1 MEAEIMNEVFTK
13 SESLKEFMTEA
24 RRHFHQHPELAHK
37 EYETTNYIKGA
48 LAQMGVPLLDIPF
61 NTGCIGIIKGE
72 GNGPDVITAIRA
84 DIDALPII
92 ESTGVPYTSKNEGIM
107 HACGHDGHTACLL
120 GVAKLLNEAKDKLGG
135 TVLLIFQPA
144 EEGDR
149 GAKMMLENGAFDKYK
164 PDEIIALHAFPGVE
178 TGKIG
183 IMPLK
188 AMASSDKF
196 SVKVIG
202 RGGHGARPYES
213 INPIYAS
220 SSMISAISSIVSNQI
235 PTFESVVIS
244 VCTIH
249 AGVAANVIPQ
259 EVEFSGTVRCL
270 ENGNRKLVKEHI
282 ERIVSGACESFGCKY
297 EFVYKEGVAALTNSK
312 ITNDKVYQ
320 AAKDAIGEEN
330 IVILENATM
339 GSEDFSD
346 FIMAVDGV
354 GSMFRL
360 GMGNAEKSTPALHN
374 HLYDFN
380 DEALPV
386 GCAVMCQYVFNKH
399 GK

>member
-1 MEAEIMNEVFTK
+1 MNEVLK
-13 SESLKEFMTEA
+13 KAESLKDFMTEA
-24 RRHFHQHPELAHK
+24 RRHFHQYPELSNK
-37 EYETTNYIKGA
+37 EFETTKYIKNA
-48 LAQMGVPLLDIPF
+48 LKEMGVPLLDAEF
-61 NTGCIGIIKGE
+61 NTGCIAIIKGE
-72 GNGPDVITAIRA
+72 GSGPNVITGIRA

-92 ESTGVPYTSKNEGIM
+92 ESTGVPYSSKNEGIM

-120 GVAKLLNEAKDKLGG
+120 GVAKLLNESKDKFGG
-135 TVLLIFQPA
+135 TVMLIFQPA
-144 EEGDR
+144 EEGGR
-149 GAKMMLENGAFDKYK
+149 GAQMMLDNGAFDKYK
-164 PDEIIALHAFPGVE
+164 PDEIIALHAFPAIE
-178 TGKIG
+178 TGKVG
-183 IMPLK
+183 IMPIK
-188 AMASSDKF
+188 AMASADSF
-196 SVKVIG
+196 RVKVIG

-213 INPIYAS
+213 INPITAA
-220 SSMISAISSIVSNQI
+220 SSMISAISGIVSNQI

-259 EVEFSGTVRCL
+259 EVEFAGTVRCL
-270 ENGNRKLVKEHI
+270 ENGNRKVVKEFI
-282 ERIVSGACESFGCKY
+282 ERIVSGNCETFGCKY
-297 EFVYKEGVAALTNSK
+297 EYTYKEGVSALTNSK

-320 AAKDAIGEEN
+320 AAKDTIGEEN
-330 IVILENATM
+330 IVVLENATM

-360 GMGNAEKSTPALHN
+360 GMGNAQKSTPALHN

-399 GK
+399 GE

>member
-1 MEAEIMNEVFTK
+1 MSETLKKA
-13 SESLKEFMTEA
+13 ESLKAFMTEA
-24 RRHFHQHPELAHK
+24 RRHFHQYPELAHK
-37 EYETTNYIKGA
+37 EFETTKYIKNA
-48 LAQMGVPLLDIPF
+48 LKEMGVPLLDAEF

-72 GNGPDVITAIRA
+72 GKGPDVITGIRA

-92 ESTGVPYTSKNEGIM
+92 ESTGLPYSSKNEGIM

-120 GVAKLLNEAKDKLGG
+120 GVAKLLSESKNKFSG
-135 TVLLIFQPA
+135 TAMLIFQPA

-149 GAKMMLENGAFDKYK
+149 GAKMMLENGAFTKHK
-164 PDEIIALHAFPGVE
+164 PDEVIALHAFPAVE
-178 TGKIG
+178 TGKVG
-183 IMPLK
+183 IMPIK
-188 AMASSDKF
+188 AMASADSF
-196 SVKVIG
+196 RVKVIG
-202 RGGHGARPYES
+202 RGGHGARPSES
-213 INPIYAS
+213 INPITAAT
-220 SSMISAISSIVSNQI
+220 SMISAISGIVSNQI

-249 AGVAANVIPQ
+249 AGVASNVIPQ

-270 ENGNRKLVKEHI
+270 ENGNREIVKEFI
-282 ERIVSGACESFGCKY
+282 ERIVSGSCETFGCKY
-297 EFVYKEGVAALTNSK
+297 EYIYKEGIAALTNSK

-320 AAKDAIGEEN
+320 AAKDTIGEEN
-330 IVILENATM
+330 IVVLENATM

-346 FIMAVDGV
+346 FIMAADGV

-360 GMGNAEKSTPALHN
+360 GMGNAQKTTPALHN

-386 GCAVMCQYVFNKH
+386 GCAVLCQYVFNKH
-399 GK
+399 NA

>member
-1 MEAEIMNEVFTK
+1 MNEVLK
-13 SESLKEFMTEA
+13 KAESLKDFMTEA
-24 RRHFHQHPELAHK
+24 RRHFHQYPELAHK
-37 EYETTNYIKGA
+37 EFETTKYIKDA
-48 LAQMGVPLLDIPF
+48 LEKMGVPLLDVEF

-72 GNGPDVITAIRA
+72 ASGPDVVTGIRA

-92 ESTGVPYTSKNEGIM
+92 ESTGVAYTSKNEGIM

-120 GVAKLLNEAKDKLGG
+120 GVAKLLNESRDKFSG
-135 TVLLIFQPA
+135 TVMLIFQPA

-149 GAKMMLENGAFDKYK
+149 GAQMMLDNGAFAKYT
-164 PDEIIALHAFPGVE
+164 PDEIIALHAFPAIE
-178 TGKIG
+178 TGKVG

-188 AMASSDKF
+188 AMASADSF
-196 SVKVIG
+196 RVKVIG

-213 INPIYAS
+213 INPITAAS
-220 SSMISAISSIVSNQI
+220 AMISAISGIVSNQI

-259 EVEFSGTVRCL
+259 EVEFAGTVRCL
-270 ENGNRKLVKEHI
+270 ENSNRKVVKDFI
-282 ERIVSGACESFGCKY
+282 ERIVSGNCETFGCKY
-297 EFVYKEGVAALTNSK
+297 EYTYKEGVSALTNSK

-320 AAKDAIGEEN
+320 AAKDTIGEEN
-330 IVILENATM
+330 VVILETATM

-360 GMGNAEKSTPALHN
+360 GMGNADKTTPALHN

-386 GCAVMCQYVFNKH
+386 GCAVMSQYVFNKH
-399 GK
+399 KA

>member
-1 MEAEIMNEVFTK
+1 MSEVFK
-13 SESLKEFMTEA
+13 KAQSLKGFMTEA
-24 RRHFHQHPELAHK
+24 RRHFHQYPELSHK
-37 EYETTNYIKGA
+37 EFETTKYIKNS
-48 LAQMGVPLLDIPF
+48 LQEMGVALLDIEF
-61 NTGCIGIIKGE
+61 NTGCIAIIKGE
-72 GNGPDVITAIRA
+72 GPGPDVVTGIRA

-92 ESTGVPYTSKNEGIM
+92 ENTGVPYSSKNEGVM

-120 GVAKLLNEAKDKLGG
+120 GVAKLLNESKDKFSG
-135 TVLLIFQPA
+135 TVMLIFQPA

-149 GAKMMLENGAFDKYK
+149 GAHMMLENGAFDKYK
-164 PDEIIALHAFPGVE
+164 PDEIIALHAFPAVS

-183 IMPLK
+183 IMPIK
-188 AMASSDKF
+188 AMASADSF
-196 SVKVIG
+196 RVTVIG

-213 INPIYAS
+213 INPIIAAS
-220 SSMISAISSIVSNQI
+220 SMVSAISGIVSNQI

-259 EVEFSGTVRCL
+259 EVVFEGTVRCL
-270 ENGNRKLVKEHI
+270 ENGNRKVVKDFI
-282 ERIVSGACESFGCKY
+282 ERIVSGTSESFGCKY
-297 EFVYKEGVAALTNSK
+297 EYTYKEGVSALTNSK
-312 ITNDKVYQ
+312 VTNDKVYQ
-320 AAKDAIGEEN
+320 AAKDTIGEEN
-330 IVILENATM
+330 IDILENATM

-346 FIMAVDGV
+346 FIMAVNGA

-360 GMGNAEKSTPALHN
+360 GMGNEEKTTPALHN

-399 GK
+399 RV